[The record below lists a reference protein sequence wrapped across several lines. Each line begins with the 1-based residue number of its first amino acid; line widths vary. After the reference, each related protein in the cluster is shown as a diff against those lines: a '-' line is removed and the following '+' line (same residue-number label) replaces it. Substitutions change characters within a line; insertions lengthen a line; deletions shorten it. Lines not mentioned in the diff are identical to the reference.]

1 MQFCSNNTQLTDFF
15 QELLDSVQH
24 ILIILAVVILLVALL
39 AMIPHG
45 VLEWWSWRKIH
56 QHAKLVEDAMRSP
69 EKPDYLEI
77 VQILAFPLS
86 YRIST
91 AITSRFATPKSKALV
106 RWFIAYITHT
116 PALLVLAVSI
126 AAFVSC
132 LFQIILLNEVRKA
145 APVLAAD
152 ISDLESLISAKIQN
166 ASVFWIN
173 GTNAQISSTENDINN
188 NLLGWARDST
198 QSLNN
203 TLNTCYLP

>member
-1 MQFCSNNTQLTDFF
+1 
-15 QELLDSVQH
+15 
-24 ILIILAVVILLVALL
+24 
-39 AMIPHG
+39 MIPYG
-45 VLEWWSWRKIH
+45 VLEWWSWRKTH
-56 QHAKLVEDAMRSP
+56 QHARLVEDAMHSP
-69 EKPDYLEI
+69 EKPDYFDI

-91 AITSRFATPKSKALV
+91 TIASRFASPKSKALI
-106 RWFIAYITHT
+106 RWFVAYITHT

-145 APVLAAD
+145 APVLVAD
-152 ISDLESLISAKIQN
+152 IADMESLISAKIQN
-166 ASVFWIN
+166 ASAFWIN

-203 TLNTCYLP
+203 TLNTCYLPRMNVADRA

>member
-1 MQFCSNNTQLTDFF
+1 
-15 QELLDSVQH
+15 
-24 ILIILAVVILLVALL
+24 
-39 AMIPHG
+39 
-45 VLEWWSWRKIH
+45 
-56 QHAKLVEDAMRSP
+56 
-69 EKPDYLEI
+69 
-77 VQILAFPLS
+77 
-86 YRIST
+86 
-91 AITSRFATPKSKALV
+91 
-106 RWFIAYITHT
+106 
-116 PALLVLAVSI
+116 VSI